1 MAAEIKIVEEAK
13 AQVGMNPKK
22 FALWLFM
29 VSVIMIFGALTSA
42 YIVRQAEG
50 NWLDFAMPTMFWVT
64 SGLIVASSL
73 TMQWSYI
80 AFKKQDT
87 DMSKGALMITA
98 ILGFGFLIGQWMGWK
113 ELVANGVYLVGRDSS
128 GVSGSFIYV
137 ISGLHGL
144 HVVSGVLVLLISLA
158 QLFEMTLRLRL
169 FKIII
174 FKIKFKKISS
184 LEMCTTYWHFL
195 GALWLYLFV
204 FLLLNR

>member
-50 NWLDFAMPTMFWVT
+50 NWLDFEMPTMFWIT
-64 SGLIVASSL
+64 SGLILASSI
-73 TMQWSYI
+73 TMHWAYFS
-80 AFKKQDT
+80 AKKDNHEMAKVA
-87 DMSKGALMITA
+87 MSVTV
-98 ILGFGFLIGQWMGWK
+98 ILGVGFLVGQWLGWK
-113 ELVANGVYLVGRDSS
+113 ELVANGIYLVGRESN
-128 GVSGSFIYV
+128 GVSGSFMYV

-144 HVVSGVLVLLISLA
+144 HVISGVIFLLVVLVNV
-158 QLFEMTLRLRL
+158 FRL
-169 FKIII
+169 KIHS
-174 FKIKFKKISS
+174 KKLGQI
-184 LEMCTTYWHFL
+184 EMCTTYWHFL
-195 GALWLYLFV
+195 DGLWLYLFV